1 MSSSS
6 IAANTASAHSSC
18 NSCSSTNT
26 FASLNTTGSHASL
39 KSASPSSQ
47 VSDSCCCHA
56 DASIRAIR
64 RDIPSTNNTQ
74 TTDAASKIHSNA
86 NKAQVSSTVQLAS
99 SATAAAAAAANAS
112 ASLHHGHHHHHHH
125 HPHAQ
130 EESFNYFDGEDS
142 AFAEAE
148 STATTATTS
157 TSTTSSSSSI
167 SIISEDLRDSGRIQQ
182 PAKPK
187 TPFLLQPPRRDPVVY
202 QETRRESQE
211 GVSAETASLKG
222 LRTLSNAVVPVDVQA
237 PLNLNNSNCNLES
250 VDRSIKVSPI
260 APLRIQ
266 FKSKLSE
273 RLAASPVALTTPV
286 APASSKAV
294 SPSSIESSLMR
305 NSLIMPLHQAQ
316 SQFGQQHLSSSLLE
330 SSHILAASSM
340 MPMAEMPT
348 MMSPT
353 NSWQDETAYWP
364 CSVES
369 PSFGSHPIM
378 TAVSSSTSSMLTSSI
393 DDSIEAVTANE
404 ERPGDCWT
412 PLEVRMDSEQHP
424 HQSLRLGLSPITRL
438 SAPLSTPS
446 PRTGS
451 EMDVSAPA
459 VAPLSLSSL
468 VSSPLAA
475 SATLLAEIDPTA
487 PRFVGKFS
495 SEVIG
500 LSANVSSIRVTTPLT
515 LRTNAKS
522 GAIEVC
528 TPSVISPTSP
538 LLVVGALPARLS
550 WMASLLTAAGN
561 PNCVDFR
568 TLPVSIDANPK
579 KRVLLVS
586 VDVYMTSPM
595 TADAWV
601 RLSAVCKD
609 AWSQL
614 ALALG
619 VNSEELTS
627 GRAQNS
633 KRSRPTD
640 PMDLQPNKAA
650 KETESQISPNRVF
663 TGLRPEAPPP
673 LDRPW
678 IVNNALLNNNASS
691 TAAARAGASTTHLSL
706 LAAPSAQVALQ
717 GSQSSGSNV
726 NGGNSNDES
735 ALDSGYLDRLQ
746 QSLTNGAVPAFFHSL
761 PTVEPS
767 AELVASLRPYQ
778 QEALNWMVHREMPNV
793 HETIHLPAGWTEHT
807 TSTGKVY
814 YLNEQNRQTQWTYPY
829 DAWAQEQDRI
839 RMRGDLSS
847 LAVGARGGILADDMG
862 MGKTIQMISL
872 ITSNR
877 KSASTMDSESSYSAA
892 TLVVTPLSVLQQWAN
907 EITNNTTKDALKVYI
922 YHGADRV
929 KSANFLAEYDV
940 VLTTFATL
948 AAEYNPKSLK
958 ASPLFAVPWYRVV
971 LDEAHT
977 IKDKSTRTAKA
988 ACTLDA
994 ERRWVVTG
1002 TPIQN
1007 RLSELYSLLHF
1018 LHVSPL
1024 GEEAWWSHMI
1034 MRPIRNH
1041 DERGLQRLQTALSMI
1056 LLRRTKDQRT
1066 RDASGQIRAVVDL
1079 PPRAVTV
1086 QPAAFSAEEQ
1096 AFYDALW
1103 EQSKNKF
1110 NRLVEDGTVLQNY
1123 AHILELL
1130 LRLRQACDH
1139 PALVLN
1145 SQTQPDGAS
1154 ANASSSPD
1162 VAQTFEAI
1170 APRTT
1175 TRQTRSVTRQNAPS
1189 SHAFLVGVSEDD
1201 AEVGVVIG
1209 EVADE
1214 QEGAAL
1220 GFDAR
1225 AASAAISAPLS
1236 TIDAIDA
1243 IETGRAGSLS
1253 AIGNISADGST
1264 SPSARRYSYGSRA
1277 QQHVLQEEGDN
1288 GSVSIERSILESR
1301 GETILP
1307 LGTRGAS
1314 VIQSPKRQFDNANDN
1329 DKSSL
1334 RGEQRDEQRQS
1345 ADGSSDDRL
1354 VVPAQQVNGEYDHEV
1369 SSEDDELSMDVDEP
1383 REPRIAAL
1391 GAHLLQ
1397 QIEDGGAAPASSEEG
1412 ALMRVS
1418 GNSAVAINWNEEH
1431 ECSVC
1436 LEPISSAETDSDS
1449 ATVGDI
1455 SIEYDQAVIA
1465 PCSHLFCRG
1474 CLAKFS
1480 PDRTWDQ
1487 VDEELLGGGQAS
1499 VPSHSSFDCPICD
1512 KKIQMND
1519 LKPVMD
1525 AYGGSNSCMSS
1536 TIDAS
1541 DIPSTPSLP
1550 ILARASSALATLH
1563 TVAAAPRP
1571 AKAVAATSAVVERF
1585 SGSFASSTKID
1596 ALLAH
1601 LVELRKDTAGVEKS
1615 IVFSQWTSMLD
1626 LLEKPLT
1633 RAGFNFVRLDG
1644 TMTQAQR
1651 EASIASFKKNSDC
1664 LVFLISMKAG
1674 GLGLNLTEANHVF
1687 ILDPWWSPS
1696 IEAQAIDRVHRIGQ
1710 TRPVSVT
1717 RFVIKNSIEERI
1729 LELQERKQRLA
1740 KSVLGNKSELKGI
1753 SLQDLRILFS

>member
-1 MSSSS
+1 MTHSFAKN
-6 IAANTASAHSSC
+6 AA
-18 NSCSSTNT
+18 
-26 FASLNTTGSHASL
+26 
-39 KSASPSSQ
+39 Q
-47 VSDSCCCHA
+47 
-56 DASIRAIR
+56 
-64 RDIPSTNNTQ
+64 
-74 TTDAASKIHSNA
+74 NA
-86 NKAQVSSTVQLAS
+86 NSIQLAS
-99 SATAAAAAAANAS
+99 AAAASAAS
-112 ASLHHGHHHHHHH
+112 ASAGLQVHHHHHH
-125 HPHAQ
+125 HPRHHQHQA
-130 EESFNYFDGEDS
+130 EESSFNFFDGEDI
-142 AFAEAE
+142 AFAEAD
-148 STATTATTS
+148 STTTTATTS

-167 SIISEDLRDSGRIQQ
+167 TSIIASEDLRDSKQ
-182 PAKPK
+182 PSKPK
-187 TPFLLQPPRRDPVVY
+187 TPFLLQPPRRDPVNY
-202 QETRRESQE
+202 QERRRESQE
-211 GVSAETASLKG
+211 GVSAETAELEG
-222 LRTLSNAVVPVDVQA
+222 LRDLTGVSPVHVVVQA
-237 PLNLNNSNCNLES
+237 PLNPNRINMASENTM
-250 VDRSIKVSPI
+250 RPKV
-260 APLRIQ
+260 APVAPMRIQ

-273 RLAASPVALTTPV
+273 RIAASPVAISTPM
-286 APASSKAV
+286 APATPKEV
-294 SPSSIESSLMR
+294 SFNSIESTSLR
-305 NSLIMPLHQAQ
+305 NSLALPLLQ
-316 SQFGQQHLSSSLLE
+316 SQTQQFGQQLSSSPSFLE
-330 SSHILAASSM
+330 SSSHILAASAM
-340 MPMAEMPT
+340 MPMPMQDMPMPMQDMT
-348 MMSPT
+348 MMSP
-353 NSWQDETAYWP
+353 NSNWHDESAPYWH
-364 CSVES
+364 CAVETPS
-369 PSFGSHPIM
+369 PSFGSNPLM
-378 TAVSSSTSSMLTSSI
+378 ATAVSSSTSSLLTSSI
-393 DDSIEAVTANE
+393 DDSLEAVTANE

-438 SAPLSTPS
+438 SAPSSS

-459 VAPLSLSSL
+459 VA
-468 VSSPLAA
+468 SP
-475 SATLLAEIDPTA
+475 SFPMLLASSSSNVASSALCTSTDGSLIDPAA
-487 PRFVGKFS
+487 PRFIGKFS

-515 LRTNAKS
+515 LRTNAKTS
-522 GAIEVC
+522 ALEVC
-528 TPSVISPTSP
+528 TPSLISPTSP
-538 LLVVGALPARLS
+538 LLVVGSLPARLA
-550 WMASLLTAAGN
+550 WIAPLLTVACN
-561 PNCVDFR
+561 PNCVEFT
-568 TLPVSIDANPK
+568 TLPVTIDANPK

-586 VDVYMTSPM
+586 IDVYMATPM
-595 TADAWV
+595 TSDMWV
-601 RLSAVCKD
+601 RLPAVAKD
-609 AWSQL
+609 AWCQL

-619 VNSEELTS
+619 VDSEELTS

-640 PMDLQPNKAA
+640 PMDLQPNKSVKESAA
-650 KETESQISPNRVF
+650 QISPQRVF
-663 TGLRPEAPPP
+663 IGNRNGAPPP

-678 IVNNALLNNNASS
+678 IMQLSNNNSSSASS
-691 TAAARAGASTTHLSL
+691 APTALAGASASHLPL
-706 LAAPSAQVALQ
+706 SASTSTQVALQ
-717 GSQSSGSNV
+717 SGQSGSSNV
-726 NGGNSNDES
+726 VGGNSNDES
-735 ALDSGYLDRLQ
+735 SLDSGYLDRLQ

-767 AELVASLRPYQ
+767 AELVVPLRPYQ
-778 QEALNWMVHREMPNV
+778 QEALNWMVHREQPNM
-793 HETIHLPAGWTEHT
+793 HEKINLPAGWTEHT
-807 TSTGKVY
+807 TSNGKVY

-839 RMRGDLSS
+839 RSRGDLAS
-847 LAVGARGGILADDMG
+847 LAIGARGGILADDMG

-877 KSASTMDSESSYSAA
+877 KSTTASSAMDCESAAAYSSA

-907 EITNNTTKDALKVYI
+907 EITNNTSKDALSVYI

-929 KSANFLAEYDV
+929 KSATFLADYDV

-948 AAEYNPKSLK
+948 AAEYNPKTQK
-958 ASPLFAVPWYRVV
+958 ASPLFAVPWFRVI

-1066 RDASGQIRAVVDL
+1066 RDASGQVRAVVDL
-1079 PPRAVTV
+1079 PARNVAV
-1086 QPAAFSAEEQ
+1086 QPAAFSPEEQ

-1139 PALVLN
+1139 PNLVLN
-1145 SQTQPDGAS
+1145 SQSADGSSSSGSAAS
-1154 ANASSSPD
+1154 AAAAAAAAAMNASI
-1162 VAQTFEAI
+1162 AQTAVG
-1170 APRTT
+1170 A
-1175 TRQTRSVTRQNAPS
+1175 RQTRSVTRQHQQQS
-1189 SHAFLVGVSEDD
+1189 STAYAILVGVSESD
-1201 AEVGVVIG
+1201 AEVGVDFG
-1209 EVADE
+1209 EVVASDDAE
-1214 QEGAAL
+1214 RSVIEFDGDRIAPIIGASSVPSSSTPLPSAGDAL
-1220 GFDAR
+1220 TSVG
-1225 AASAAISAPLS
+1225 L
-1236 TIDAIDA
+1236 
-1243 IETGRAGSLS
+1243 
-1253 AIGNISADGST
+1253 SADGT
-1264 SPSARRYSYGSRA
+1264 SPSSRGGRWSQDSSRA
-1277 QQHVLQEEGDN
+1277 LIQD
-1288 GSVSIERSILESR
+1288 ERSFDAAR
-1301 GETILP
+1301 LP
-1307 LGTRGAS
+1307 LGSHGEQAQQLESLDFDGETY
-1314 VIQSPKRQFDNANDN
+1314 KRRYDAADG
-1329 DKSSL
+1329 DKSL
-1334 RGEQRDEQRQS
+1334 CGEQRDELAYRQRDERAGARQQQHET
-1345 ADGSSDDRL
+1345 GDRSIGDLL
-1354 VVPAQQVNGEYDHEV
+1354 VVPAQQVNDELGFD
-1369 SSEDDELSMDVDEP
+1369 SSDDESSSMDVEDERGVAAEANEAAVGGIAARGSFAAP
-1383 REPRIAAL
+1383 RQPRIVA
-1391 GAHLLQ
+1391 G
-1397 QIEDGGAAPASSEEG
+1397 DNDEG
-1412 ALMRVS
+1412 SLMRVS

-1449 ATVGDI
+1449 ATVGDM
-1455 SIEYDQAVIA
+1455 SVDYDHAAIA

-1480 PDRTWDQ
+1480 PDRWEAD
-1487 VDEELLGGGQAS
+1487 DDLLGH
-1499 VPSHSSFDCPICD
+1499 PSSSSSPSSFQCPICD
-1512 KKIQMND
+1512 KKIHMNE

-1525 AYGGSNSCMSS
+1525 AYGGSSSCMSS

-1541 DIPSTPSLP
+1541 ELPSTPSLSITP
-1550 ILARASSALATLH
+1550 TISNLAASALATLH
-1563 TVAAAPRP
+1563 TVATAPRAGY
-1571 AKAVAATSAVVERF
+1571 AKAAAIAAAEKVTSSRA
-1585 SGSFASSTKID
+1585 SSAPHASSTKID
-1596 ALLAH
+1596 ALLEH
-1601 LVELRKDTAGVEKS
+1601 LITVRKDTNSVEKS

-1626 LLEKPLT
+1626 LLQDPLT
-1633 RAGFNFVRLDG
+1633 HAGFKFVRLDG

-1651 EASIASFKKNSDC
+1651 EVSISTFKKETDC

-1710 TRPVSVT
+1710 TRPVHVT